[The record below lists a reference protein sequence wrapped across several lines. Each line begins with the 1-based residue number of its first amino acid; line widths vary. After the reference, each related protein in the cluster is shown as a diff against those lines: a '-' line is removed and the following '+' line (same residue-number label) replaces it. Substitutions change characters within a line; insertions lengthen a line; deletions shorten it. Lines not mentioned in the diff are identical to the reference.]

1 MRKPP
6 SPKLDRAIAMGI
18 WVVTGL
24 LTGVALSIFV
34 NGGII
39 WLGVGLLIGLFLAF
53 RLTKPEQRIEDD

>member
-1 MRKPP
+1 MRKEP
-6 SPKLDRAIAMGI
+6 SPKVDRAIAMAI
-18 WVVTGL
+18 WVVSGL

>member
-1 MRKPP
+1 M
-6 SPKLDRAIAMGI
+6 AI

-53 RLTKPEQRIEDD
+53 RLTKPEHQVEDD